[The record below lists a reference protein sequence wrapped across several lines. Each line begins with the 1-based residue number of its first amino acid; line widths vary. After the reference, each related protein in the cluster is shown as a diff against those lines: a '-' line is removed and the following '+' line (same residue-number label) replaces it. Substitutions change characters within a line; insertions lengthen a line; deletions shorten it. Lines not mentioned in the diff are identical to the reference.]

1 MEFKKELELAKKLAS
16 GSGVY
21 LWDVFMN
28 NLKINYKHKSK
39 HEVVTEYDSR
49 IEDNIIKEISE
60 RFPNHQY
67 LGEEDGYGENSESDY
82 LWIIDPIDGTTN
94 FTVKNPLFGISIAL
108 AYKGEI
114 VLGVIYIPFSKEL
127 FWAEKGKGAYVN
139 KDKINVSKTDN
150 LKSAFITY
158 CHGYKDVNV
167 KRMLKAYSH
176 FKVESFEA
184 RQLGSAVVE
193 FTWVACGRTDTIF
206 IPGTNAWDVASGAV
220 IVKEA
225 GGGVTDFK
233 NKEWDIKSS
242 DIVASNRLIHDNILD
257 VLKSV

>member
-1 MEFKKELELAKKLAS
+1 MDFSKELQLAKKLAVES
-16 GSGVY
+16 GEY
-21 LWDVFMN
+21 LWDVFIN
-28 NLKINYKHKSK
+28 NLKINYEHKSK
-39 HEVVTEYDSR
+39 HEIVTKYDDK
-49 IEDNIIKEISE
+49 IEKIIIKGIHDK
-60 RFPNHQY
+60 FPKHQY
-67 LGEEDGYGENSESDY
+67 LAEEDGYGKNIDSDY

-94 FTVKNPLFGISIAL
+94 FAVKNPLFGISIAL
-108 AYKGEI
+108 AYKGKI

-127 FWAEKGKGAYVN
+127 FWAENGSGAYIN

-167 KRMLKAYSH
+167 KRMLKAYSY
-176 FKVESFEA
+176 FKVRSFEA

-206 IPGTNAWDVASGAV
+206 IPGTNAWDVASGAI

-225 GGGVTDFK
+225 GGQVTDFK
-233 NKEWDIKSS
+233 NKEWGIKSP
-242 DIVASNRLIHDNILD
+242 DIIASNGLIHDDVLK